1 VPIRLPTVTTI
12 LALCVSL
19 VGTASRAAEPA
30 KIELHVLRTTTLTD
44 EQFLTG
50 VSEGQPASI
59 AVELRLPTLGT
70 TRVPAV
76 ILVHGSSGLSARDER
91 WSRELND
98 IGVATLLVDSFTGRG
113 IGSTVGD
120 QGQLGELTTV
130 NDAYRALELLA
141 KHPRIDP
148 ARIGISGG
156 SRGGVVALYASVTRF
171 QRMHMAPGTQ
181 FAAYISFYPPCT
193 ATYVDDVDVA
203 ARPIRLFHGT
213 ADDIAPIE
221 QCRAYVERLRRAGA
235 DVELTEYVGAQ
246 HGFDNPAGARLTR
259 VREGSP
265 GLAPC
270 SRYENPVGRI
280 LNRSND
286 LPPSRDDECLK
297 RPATLGYDPD
307 ATARAT
313 DAVKAILREVFRLGP
328 AR

>member
-1 VPIRLPTVTTI
+1 MRTLPILV
-12 LALCVSL
+12 LCVSL
-19 VGTASRAAEPA
+19 VGTASRGAESA
-30 KIELHVLRTTTLTD
+30 KIELYVLRTTTLTD

-50 VSEGQPASI
+50 VTEGQPASI
-59 AVELRLPTLGT
+59 AAELRLPTVGT
-70 TRVPAV
+70 GRLPAV
-76 ILVHGSSGLSARDER
+76 ILIHGSNGATARDDR
-91 WSRELND
+91 WARELND
-98 IGVATLLVDSFTGRG
+98 LGVATLLVDSFTGRG

-120 QGQLGELTTV
+120 QTQLGELTTI

-141 KHPRIDP
+141 KHRRIDP
-148 ARIGISGG
+148 TRIGISGG
-156 SRGGVVALYASVTRF
+156 SRGGVVALYASLTRF

-181 FAAYISFYPPCT
+181 FAAYLSFYPSCIT
-193 ATYVDDVDVA
+193 TYVDDIDVA

-213 ADDIAPIE
+213 ADDIASIE

-235 DVELTEYVGAQ
+235 DVELTEYVGVQ
-246 HGFDNPAGARLTR
+246 HGFDNPAGAPLTR

-280 LNRSND
+280 VNRDND
-286 LPPSRDDECLK
+286 LPRSRDDECLK
-297 RPATLGYDPD
+297 RPATLGYDAD

-313 DAVKAILREVFRLGP
+313 DAVKGILREVFRLEP